1 MATTPTPKNGYR
13 IHDQSS
19 APEAA
24 QPLLDQV
31 AQGFGFVPNVL
42 GVMAE
47 SPAALESYLTLNR
60 ILQDKGGFTGAELQ
74 VIQLVTSAENGC
86 GYCVAA
92 HTGNAERQ
100 GVDAATI
107 AAIRE
112 GRALPEPRLDAL
124 ASFTRTL
131 LAKRGWAEEAD
142 VQALL
147 DAGFTRQQV
156 LDLVTV
162 LAMKTISNWTN
173 HLVDTPLDQP
183 LQAKA
188 WTERA
193 A

>member
-1 MATTPTPKNGYR
+1 MSTAPKNGYQ
-13 IHDQSS
+13 IHDKST
-19 APEAA
+19 AKPEA
-24 QPLLDQV
+24 QPLLEQV
-31 AQGFGFVPNVL
+31 EQGFGFVPNVL

-47 SPAALESYLTLNR
+47 SPAALESYLTLNK
-60 ILQDKGGFTGAELQ
+60 ILQEKSGFSGAELQ
-74 VIQLVTSAENGC
+74 VIQLVVSAENGC

-100 GVDAATI
+100 GVDAGTI

-112 GRALPEPRLDAL
+112 RRALPDARLDAL
-124 ASFTRTL
+124 ATFTRTL

-147 DAGFTRQQV
+147 EAGFDRQQV

-188 WTERA
+188 WTEKA